1 MKYQYIAVR
10 SYDNGSYDAPLNEKF
25 DEGYEFVRASEYVPE
40 TNRNGRTRFGFI
52 EYILRKPICEEIV
65 IREGKA

>member
-10 SYDNGSYDAPLNEKF
+10 SYDNGNYTESLNKKF

-40 TNRNGRTRFGFI
+40 ANRGVVTRFGFI
-52 EYILRKPICEEIV
+52 EYILRKPIDEEIV